1 MRHRASI
8 LGLGLVALTRAPK
21 LRHRLWRWW
30 YDLLARLDGDGD
42 LRLMNYGY
50 VPLSGDRQ
58 YLQLEPSDE
67 PFRYPLQLYDHV
79 VSRLKLTGK
88 DVVDVG
94 CGRGGGAA
102 FLATRYKPAS
112 LIGIDLSPV
121 AVARCRAAY
130 QASGLCFAVG
140 RAEAL
145 ALAANCADVVVN
157 VESSHCYADMARFLR
172 EVVRVL
178 RPGGYLAFCDL
189 RTTSG
194 MANLREDIAACGL
207 KTVQEEEINQQ
218 VVKALQQVAEQRTAQ
233 IEQRVPAIGRRLM
246 ANFVGAPDTPMFD
259 MLRTG
264 RMEYRHWLLR
274 KRLDDSASSS
284 DFLGWMP

>member
-1 MRHRASI
+1 MAIGMRHRASI
-8 LGLGLVALTRAPK
+8 LGLGLVALTRVPK

-30 YDLLARLDGDGD
+30 YDLLAGLDGDGD

-58 YLQLEPSDE
+58 YLELEPADE
-67 PFRYPLQLYDHV
+67 PFRYPLQLYHHV
-79 VSRLKLTGK
+79 VNRLNLTGK
-88 DVVDVG
+88 DVVEVG

-130 QASGLCFAVG
+130 QAPGLCFAVG
-140 RAEAL
+140 RAEAI
-145 ALAANCADVVVN
+145 ALAANCTDVVVN

-189 RTTSG
+189 RTTSS
-194 MANLREDIAACGL
+194 MVKLREDIAACGL
-207 KTVQEEEINQQ
+207 ETVHEEEIDQQ
-218 VVKALQQVAEQRTAQ
+218 VVQALRQVAEQRMAKIQ
-233 IEQRVPAIGRRLM
+233 QKVPAIWRRLI

-274 KRLDDSASSS
+274 KRFDNNAPASN
-284 DFLGWMP
+284 F